1 MFKKKVTLGLVVG
14 FMVLSL
20 SACGG
25 EKTETVDGSE
35 TSTTVP
41 ADKAPVTDIKLT
53 VEEVAKHNTETSCYT
68 IVQGEVYDLTEWIY
82 MHPGGAENIM
92 SVCGADGS
100 NAFMGQH
107 GGMSRPQEM
116 LANYKLGALES

>member
-1 MFKKKVTLGLVVG
+1 MSIKKVTSALAVG
-14 FMVLSL
+14 FFVLAL

-25 EKTETVDGSE
+25 EKIENVEGSE
-35 TSTTVP
+35 TTTSVP

-53 VEEVAKHNTETSCYT
+53 VEEVAKHNTEADCYT